1 MEISNPELK
10 ALQLALKME
19 GDGRQFF
26 LEARDKTT
34 HPLAK
39 ETFQS
44 LADWELEHIRII
56 KKFHTSLKDK
66 GEWESVE
73 QLQSK
78 RGEAIK
84 TFKAAFQKVREN
96 IDETVKAEADDLE
109 AYRIAKEIEGKLIV
123 FYHGRAK
130 QASSSN
136 ARLFYDFMADQEGEH
151 YQILDNSLQY
161 LENPAQWFEQGE
173 WLF

>member
-1 MEISNPELK
+1 MEISNPELE

-26 LEARDKTT
+26 LEARDKAT

-44 LADWELEHIRII
+44 LAEWELEHMRII
-56 KKFHTSLKDK
+56 EQFHASLKDT

-73 QLQSK
+73 QLQTK
-78 RGEAIK
+78 KGEATK
-84 TFKAAFQKVREN
+84 TFKTAFQKVREN
-96 IDETVKAEADDLE
+96 IDETVKAKADDLE
-109 AYRIAKEIEGKLIV
+109 AYRIAKDIESKLIV
-123 FYHGRAK
+123 FYQEQAK
-130 QASSSN
+130 QTSSN
-136 ARLFYDFMADQEGEH
+136 NAKRFYDFMADQEREH

-161 LENPAQWFEQGE
+161 LENPAQWFERGE